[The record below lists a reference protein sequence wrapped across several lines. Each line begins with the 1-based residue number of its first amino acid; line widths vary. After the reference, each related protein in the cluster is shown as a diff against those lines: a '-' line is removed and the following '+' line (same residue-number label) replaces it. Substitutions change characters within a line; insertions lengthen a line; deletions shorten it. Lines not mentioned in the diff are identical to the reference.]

1 MIKLIGYI
9 LFSLFS
15 INCFS
20 QQNLSKQ
27 LIGVIDYHP
36 FIIQA
41 DGLIFSFNSKDT
53 FTVGP
58 GRIRVMPFKLGTN
71 ILVDH
76 LLHLNNPVLNG
87 DLKIS
92 ITGDNSNDR
101 NLKNSFRKSLPLKS
115 EYIETIMDF
124 GSNLSVAWIDSNMRV
139 VQKMVFKCKL
149 YLPILEGYKNYPK
162 TDSLDQVHKT
172 KHIKR
177 LKLLPIGF
185 SKMNNSGIV
194 LSIKENLDF
203 KFQKPKLVIDSS
215 LFYRLFS
222 PIKSEN
228 IDWTK
233 TGHLLTLTNLKANR
247 HYFLEVKYQNQAESK
262 NIEITSTKKLYQEH
276 WFIITCFISMLVFVY
291 FILKWY
297 YRKKIAYLTIQR
309 NRVEDKLKMLQSQL
323 NPHFVFNALSS
334 IEGLV
339 TAGENEL
346 ANQYLA
352 NFSLILRETL
362 RNMDKILLSLE
373 EELNLIDKYC
383 KVEQLRF
390 GFLYKIVIDDNINKT
405 AIELPPLL
413 LQPIVENAI
422 KHGLAGLRKNGY
434 LEIALNK
441 KENNLE
447 ILIKNNRTNAYTNV
461 PTAGGFGLKYLN
473 QRILHF
479 NQLNPDTPISY
490 EFQLFDKEAISKI
503 NFQNC
508 FL

>member
-1 MIKLIGYI
+1 MIKLIGYL

-20 QQNLSKQ
+20 QPSLSKQ
-27 LIGVIDYHP
+27 LIGVIDYNP
-36 FIIQA
+36 YIIQA
-41 DGLIFSFNSKDT
+41 DGLIFSFNNKDT
-53 FTVGP
+53 FNVGP
-58 GRIRVMPFKLGTN
+58 GRIRVIPFKLGTN

-76 LLHLNNPVLNG
+76 LLHLNNPSING
-87 DLKIS
+87 DFKIS
-92 ITGDNSNDR
+92 ITEDNSNER
-101 NLKNSFRKSLPLKS
+101 NLTNGFRKNFSLNS
-115 EYIETIMDF
+115 QYIETKMDF
-124 GSNLSVAWIDSNMRV
+124 GSKLSVAWVESNMRV
-139 VQKMVFKCKL
+139 VQTMVIKCEL
-149 YLPILEGYKNYPK
+149 YLPIVEGYKSYPK
-162 TDSLDQVHKT
+162 TDSLDQFHKT

-177 LKLLPIGF
+177 LKLLPVGF
-185 SKMNNSGIV
+185 SKMTNSAIV

-203 KFQKPKLVIDSS
+203 KFQKPKLVNDSS
-215 LFYRLFS
+215 LYYRLFS

-233 TGHLLTLTNLKANR
+233 TGHLLTLTNLKPNR
-247 HYFLEVKYQNQAESK
+247 QYFLEVKYQNQAESK
-262 NIEITSTKKLYQEH
+262 IIEITTTKKLYQEL
-276 WFIITCFISMLVFVY
+276 WFIITCFISILVLVY
-291 FILKWY
+291 LALKWY
-297 YRKKIAYLTIQR
+297 YRRKIAYLTNQR

-390 GFLYKIVIDDNINKT
+390 GFQYKIVIEDNINKT

-422 KHGLAGLRKNGY
+422 KHGLAGLGKNGY
-434 LEIALNK
+434 LEIAINQ

-447 ILIKNNRTNAYTNV
+447 ILVKNNRTNAYTNI

-473 QRILHF
+473 QRIVHF

-490 EFQLFDKEAISKI
+490 EFQLYDKEAISKI